1 MSYVSFFLFDG
12 SLLCFECLD
21 CIFISHNAGYCSST
35 VKYLVIRCM
44 YEYSNELYSP
54 NCVFVR
60 IQEPFLGV
68 YQGCICQECQSRKDS
83 LSTWSHCCHWYTAYL
98 CIKVIR
104 RVVHCK
110 KSCKI
115 WDFFYPPSELRP
127 LRWAAKYLKQCSRWS
142 QNDRR
147 KFHIM

>member
-12 SLLCFECLD
+12 SLLCFDCLGWILFLITQD
-21 CIFISHNAGYCSST
+21 TAVLLYSIWAST
-35 VKYLVIRCM
+35 VCILECTM
-44 YEYSNELYSP
+44 YIT

-60 IQEPFLGV
+60 IQEPFLCV

-83 LSTWSHCCHWYTAYL
+83 LSTWSHRCHRYTAYL
-98 CIKVIR
+98 CIKLIR
-104 RVVHCK
+104 IVVHCK

-115 WDFFYPPSELRP
+115 WDFFILTASCVPSA
-127 LRWAAKYLKQCSRWS
+127 WAAKYLKEFSRWS

-147 KFHIM
+147 KFQNM